1 MKNIAL
7 VTICLFCTIVLQAQ
21 DIDGFVN
28 KQLQTYPQLRLL
40 DLYKSCFQDYMG
52 AEHLVLDRQRVKAY
66 LDDELNTTSIDDLM
80 PWNYEPCGIDSNY
93 YRVSIRTIKESVSVS
108 ELSRSPSYQ
117 RICYWMPLFVVQTAR
132 NVLL

>member
-1 MKNIAL
+1 MNKAAL
-7 VTICLFCTIVLQAQ
+7 VIICLLCSIALQAQ

-52 AEHLVLDRQRVKAY
+52 ADHLVSDRQRVKAY

-80 PWNYEPCGIDSNY
+80 TWNYEPC
-93 YRVSIRTIKESVSVS
+93 KQQEA
-108 ELSRSPSYQ
+108 SYC
-117 RICYWMPLFVVQTAR
+117 RFLERPMARDYWH
-132 NVLL
+132 N

>member
-40 DLYKSCFQDYMG
+40 DLYKSCF
-52 AEHLVLDRQRVKAY
+52 
-66 LDDELNTTSIDDLM
+66 
-80 PWNYEPCGIDSNY
+80 
-93 YRVSIRTIKESVSVS
+93 
-108 ELSRSPSYQ
+108 
-117 RICYWMPLFVVQTAR
+117 RILPA
-132 NVLL
+132 

>member
-52 AEHLVLDRQRVKAY
+52 AEHLVSDRQRVKAY
-66 LDDELNTTSIDDLM
+66 FDDELNTTSIDLFLM
-80 PWNYEPCGIDSNY
+80 TDN
-93 YRVSIRTIKESVSVS
+93 
-108 ELSRSPSYQ
+108 
-117 RICYWMPLFVVQTAR
+117 
-132 NVLL
+132 